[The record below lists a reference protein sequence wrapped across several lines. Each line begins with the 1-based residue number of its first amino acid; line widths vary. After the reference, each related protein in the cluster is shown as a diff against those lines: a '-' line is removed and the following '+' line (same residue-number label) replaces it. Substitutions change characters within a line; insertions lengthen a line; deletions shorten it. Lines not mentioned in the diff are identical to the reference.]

1 MADQIN
7 GMVHR
12 DSHISSALRGDQ
24 ASRGTSKSIEV
35 KEFAVVGLSKGKH
48 VLRRLLAAS
57 YLFLLSL
64 ATPASRGRSRTST
77 SSPPFT
83 FLDLCQPP
91 SPSSRPFKKHL
102 TSRHL
107 GTTPS
112 SSLHTTPA

>member
-1 MADQIN
+1 MVGQIN
-7 GMVHR
+7 GIVHR
-12 DSHISSALRGDQ
+12 DSHISSALGGDQ

-64 ATPASRGRSRTST
+64 TTPASRGRSRTST

-83 FLDLCQPP
+83 FIDFCQPP
-91 SPSSRPFKKHL
+91 SPSSRPFKKQL

-112 SSLHTTPA
+112 STLHTTPA